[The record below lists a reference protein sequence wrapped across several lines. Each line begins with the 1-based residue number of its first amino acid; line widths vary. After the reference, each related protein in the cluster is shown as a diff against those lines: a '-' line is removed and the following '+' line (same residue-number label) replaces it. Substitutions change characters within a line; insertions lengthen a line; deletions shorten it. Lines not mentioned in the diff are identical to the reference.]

1 MCIYLLEKCVVELS
15 NTVKI
20 AIIKIPQQWQKY
32 TQSFCKNG
40 YVDVRA
46 YVKLKALCFSIY
58 IYLSEHF
65 IYYCLHFRCWQNFQ
79 GVESLIIT
87 IIS

>member
-1 MCIYLLEKCVVELS
+1 MCIYLLEKIVVELS

-20 AIIKIPQQWQKY
+20 AIKILQQWQTY
-32 TQSFCKNG
+32 TQLFCKNG
-40 YVDVRA
+40 YVDIHA

-79 GVESLIIT
+79 GVESLIII